1 MLMNIDIKRG
11 NLCDDAQVFMT
22 RSGRPK
28 LSFRLRVPRSRS
40 LPQKVPA
47 NADFFSVVAYGDRYV
62 DLAPLLT
69 AGTEVLTFGTTQSR
83 DMEDGSVVTEILA
96 REIVVFPQAPDLN
109 ELLGAQGEDREGP
122 LVTLAWFLASEW
134 DIARRQE
141 RGGPG
146 QWPVEDL
153 SRWIAER
160 LQSHLGSK
168 SAQGDR
174 DGPTGD

>member
-1 MLMNIDIKRG
+1 MPMNIDIKRG

-47 NADFFSVVAYGDRYV
+47 NANFFSVVAYGDRYV

-96 REIVVFPQAPDLN
+96 REIVIFPQVPDLDG
-109 ELLGAQGEDREGP
+109 LLGAQGEDREGP

-141 RGGPG
+141 WGAPG
-146 QWPVEDL
+146 QWSVEEL
-153 SRWIAER
+153 SRWIAEK
-160 LQSHLGSK
+160 LQSRLGSK
-168 SAQGDR
+168 SPQGDQ
-174 DGPTGD
+174 DGTTGD